1 MLWSISILSVVK
13 ERKMLIKPGKVSIP
27 AHVSQMLIFYYLC
40 CILSVLFYQ
49 SKQQTEHFFIPIFTS
64 LS

>member
-1 MLWSISILSVVK
+1 
-13 ERKMLIKPGKVSIP
+13 MLIKPGKVSIP